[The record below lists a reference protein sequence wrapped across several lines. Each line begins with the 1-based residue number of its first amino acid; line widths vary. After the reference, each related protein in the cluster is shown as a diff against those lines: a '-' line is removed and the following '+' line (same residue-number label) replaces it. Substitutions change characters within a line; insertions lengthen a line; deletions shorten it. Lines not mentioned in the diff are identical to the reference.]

1 MHLDTPL
8 MAVALFS
15 TSLLSLLLGTWA
27 LLDAPRKRLNH
38 MFFLLCA
45 SVAGWT
51 ATIGSAELTFARGI
65 DRGSTSIGLGYL
77 FGSFIPFLFL
87 LVCRDFNP
95 TRSRSGP
102 VPAIALISCLMCVFF
117 GFNGFIVHQLSISTS
132 ASYYDFQLGWGFFI
146 FIVYVIA
153 LATLSGREIFVSYYN
168 SSNTFVRLQLKYFAI
183 GAGVSFAI
191 AILCNLALPAL
202 SVSSLSPLGA
212 VSPIFSLCTISLAIT
227 RHRLLD
233 LKISFRQSATIGI
246 WLIFL
251 LIPIFLYLFIPG
263 LRSFNAP
270 TSKALVTVALCA
282 WAMILYVIARTAEQS
297 FVKLGGDKAFIYR
310 DALDSLARSLVGV
323 VSASDVMTIASEYL
337 RSNHGVQG
345 ASLWSRS
352 PSGSFMV
359 LTAAERVAS
368 MEACTRYFE
377 TLRLPEHEGE
387 SFLFGIGAGFD
398 TAPPPANL
406 GIRGLVILPRIR
418 PGTLFI
424 VLFEC
429 GSQVT
434 FDRVDIALISSF
446 SNYTAAALK
455 SSMQMEE
462 IDHLNYAL
470 AETKSA
476 LLSYN
481 STLERLVEE
490 KTAVLRSQLESQI
503 VFVEAFVHDISNHLS
518 TIAHDLDSIVARD
531 PSQLRARLLRLSS
544 MVHDSNHFLATDA
557 FTIEWRPCNLT
568 LIVQELIEEYKD
580 SILSKQIQIEYSD
593 LPEVYSDQFSLRQ
606 ILSNLLTN
614 AIKYVGDK
622 EASRI
627 DITCVKESGCIV
639 IRIADNGI
647 GIAPRE
653 LNRVFRPLYRG
664 SNQEISKELVSGSGL
679 GLSIANRL
687 SEKIGATISMTS
699 RSGAGT
705 QVSLRLP
712 IQPIGRDVGPS

>member
-1 MHLDTPL
+1 

-27 LLDAPRKRLNH
+27 FLDAPRKRLNYI
-38 MFFLLCA
+38 FFLLCA

-51 ATIGSAELTFARGI
+51 VTIGSAELTFARGI

-95 TRSRSGP
+95 TRSKSGP
-102 VPAIALISCLMCVFF
+102 VPVIALISCLMCVFF
-117 GFNGFIVHQLSISTS
+117 GFNGYIVHRLSISSS

-146 FIVYVIA
+146 FITYVIT
-153 LATLSGREIFVSYYN
+153 LATLSAREIFVSYSS
-168 SSNTFVRLQLKYFAI
+168 SSNKFVRLQLKYFAI
-183 GAGVSFAI
+183 GAGISFAI
-191 AILCNLALPAL
+191 AILCNLVLPAL
-202 SVSSLSPLGA
+202 SISSLSPLGA
-212 VSPIFSLCTISLAIT
+212 ISPIFSLCTISLAIT

-233 LKISFRQSATIGI
+233 LKISFRQSATTGI

-251 LIPIFLYLFIPG
+251 IIPISLYFVIPG
-263 LRSFNAP
+263 IRAFNAP
-270 TSKALVTVALCA
+270 TSKALVTAALCV
-282 WAMILYVIARTAEQS
+282 WALVLYVIARTAEQS
-297 FVKLGGDKAFIYR
+297 FVKLGGDRAFIYR

-323 VSASDVMTIASEYL
+323 VSASDVMTIASAYL
-337 RSNHGVQG
+337 RRNHGVQG
-345 ASLWSRS
+345 TSLWSRS

-359 LTAAERVAS
+359 LTGVEQVAS

-387 SFLFGIGAGFD
+387 SFLFGIGTSFH
-398 TAPPPANL
+398 TAPPPAKL
-406 GIRGLVILPRIR
+406 GIRGLVVLPRIR
-418 PGTLFI
+418 PGTLFMI
-424 VLFEC
+424 LFGN
-429 GSQVT
+429 GSRVS

-462 IDHLNYAL
+462 IDHLNHAL
-470 AETKSA
+470 AKTKSA

-544 MVHDSNHFLATDA
+544 MVRDSNHFLATDA
-557 FTIEWRPCNLT
+557 LAIECRSCSLT

-580 SILSKQIQIEYSD
+580 AILSKQIQVEYSN
-593 LPEVYSDQFSLRQ
+593 LPEVYTDQFSLRQ

-622 EASRI
+622 KAARI
-627 DITCVKESGCIV
+627 DITCIRESGYNV

-647 GIAPRE
+647 GIPPRE

-664 SNQEISKELVSGSGL
+664 SNQEISKEPILGSGL

-687 SEKIGATISMTS
+687 SEKIGATITMTS
-699 RSGAGT
+699 RRGAGT
-705 QVSLRLP
+705 EVSLRLP
-712 IQPIGRDVGPS
+712 IQSTARDVQPS